1 MPSLPTNYCPL
12 NNFVL
17 QLLCDSLIYQE
28 LGLEE
33 VLDIDDEVRQDPA
46 FKRQTLQQRQ
56 AVDVRLG
63 RDGCRVPLPWKP
75 AGVSMGFGP
84 DGGSSPWLPQPQQWS
99 SLSVAA
105 QESRDDSML
114 AIVRRAVATRR
125 SCLPLLA
132 GEFSW
137 LDEAGSSSPSS
148 DDVTPAIFLPFVSI
162 GRALSGAASS
172 ALRQLQRL
180 IPPYADA
187 NVLAFERY
195 HATAGRVVCV
205 FNMVRSCA
213 RFSASLRRAHTAIR
227 ATVTCRCHKGR

>member
-1 MPSLPTNYCPL
+1 M
-12 NNFVL
+12 
-17 QLLCDSLIYQE
+17 
-28 LGLEE
+28 
-33 VLDIDDEVRQDPA
+33 LDIDDEVRQDPA

-75 AGVSMGFGP
+75 SGVSMGFGP
-84 DGGSSPWLPQPQQWS
+84 DGGSCPWLPQPQQWS

-137 LDEAGSSSPSS
+137 LDEATSSSSSSSSSSS

-180 IPPYADA
+180 IPPHADA

-205 FNMVRSCA
+205 FNMVRSCT
-213 RFSASLRRAHTAIR
+213 RFAASLHRAHTTIR
-227 ATVTCRCHKGR
+227 ATVTCSCHRGR

>member
-1 MPSLPTNYCPL
+1 M
-12 NNFVL
+12 
-17 QLLCDSLIYQE
+17 
-28 LGLEE
+28 
-33 VLDIDDEVRQDPA
+33 LDIDDEMRQDPA
-46 FKRQTLQQRQ
+46 FKRQTPQQRQ

-137 LDEAGSSSPSS
+137 LDEAGSSSSSSSS

-187 NVLAFERY
+187 NVLAFERC

-205 FNMVRSCA
+205 FNMVRSCT
-213 RFSASLRRAHTAIR
+213 RFAPSLRRAHTTIR
-227 ATVTCRCHKGR
+227 ATVTCSCHKGR